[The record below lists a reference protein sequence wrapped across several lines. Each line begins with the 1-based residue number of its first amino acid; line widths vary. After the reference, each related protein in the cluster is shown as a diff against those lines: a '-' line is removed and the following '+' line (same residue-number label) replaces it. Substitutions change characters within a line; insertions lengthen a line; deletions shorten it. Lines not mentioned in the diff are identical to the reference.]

1 MNSMTVHSNS
11 SCCGHWHTAH
21 HFTESFHWL
30 LKAIFSLPYFAET
43 YSVDKS
49 LISVSGLS
57 SGAFFAVQ
65 FHVAFSKS
73 IMGVGVIAGGP
84 YYCAQNS
91 LEIALSACTL
101 NPELIS
107 VPELVQIT
115 YNTAATLTIDLPV
128 HMKDDQVYI
137 FSGSRDD
144 VVVQGDIISNCP
156 VLQS

>member
-1 MNSMTVHSNS
+1 M
-11 SCCGHWHTAH
+11 
-21 HFTESFHWL
+21 
-30 LKAIFSLPYFAET
+30 
-43 YSVDKS
+43 
-49 LISVSGLS
+49 SGLS

-91 LEIALSACTL
+91 LKIALSACAL

-115 YNTAATLTIDLPV
+115 YETAATLTIDLPV
-128 HMKDDQVYI
+128 HMKDDQVYV
-137 FSGSRDD
+137 FSGLRDD
-144 VVVQGDIISNCP
+144 VVVQGNRISSWP